1 MAFNFYGSLD
11 YSQLIFFYCLT
22 GLALLFST
30 YFFLRRVC
38 PKLIV
43 EDVDSDFIAGLHAA
57 LFTITFLTLGY
68 CLVNA
73 SETVDNYQQSVV
85 AEANDIKKLDILLT
99 LYNKKESSVLREDLR
114 NYADSIVND
123 EWPLLAKRT
132 GSERT
137 LNIQRQLRSD
147 LAKLNPISG
156 KDLVIYSDILE
167 TTARVIQARSS
178 RISNSGNRLAP
189 QFMLASNVG
198 YICVLLISALMLTQF
213 TWFRFISLNI
223 QIFAVSFIF
232 ASTIDLDNPF
242 RGKDRVSPE
251 PIETVALTINTHP
264 QILIPEAKDTANQ
277 SMHHALTN

>member
-1 MAFNFYGSLD
+1 MAFNFYSNMS
-11 YSQLIFFYCLT
+11 YSALIAFYCIV
-22 GLALLFST
+22 GLVIMYGT
-30 YFFLRRVC
+30 YFLLRRLC
-38 PKLIV
+38 PSLIV

-73 SETVDNYQQSVV
+73 SETVDNYQQTIE
-85 AEANDIKKLDILLT
+85 AEANELKSLDILLT
-99 LYNKKESSVLREDLR
+99 LYNKKESSILRQDLR

-123 EWPLLAKRT
+123 EWPLLSKRV
-132 GSERT
+132 GSDRT
-137 LNIQRQLRSD
+137 LNLQRELR
-147 LAKLNPISG
+147 LNLLQLNPSSG
-156 KDLVIYSDILE
+156 KELVIYSEILA
-167 TTARVIQARSS
+167 TTSKVIQARST
-178 RISNSGNRLAP
+178 RIANSDNRLAP

-242 RGKDRVSPE
+242 NGKNRISSE
-251 PIETVALTINTHP
+251 PIESVALTINTQP
-264 QILIPEAKDTANQ
+264 QILLPQTAKTATQ
-277 SMHHALTN
+277 

>member
-1 MAFNFYGSLD
+1 MAFNFYSSLD
-11 YSQLIFFYCLT
+11 YSQLILFYCLA
-22 GLALLFST
+22 GLALMYST
-30 YFFLRRVC
+30 YFFLRLAC

-43 EDVDSDFIAGLHAA
+43 EEVDSDFIAGLHAA
-57 LFTITFLTLGY
+57 IFTITFLTLGY

-85 AEANDIKKLDILLT
+85 TEANDIKTLDILLT
-99 LYNKKESSVLREDLR
+99 LYNKKESSILRKDLR
-114 NYADSIVND
+114 NYADSIVID

-137 LNIQRQLRSD
+137 LNMQRQFRSD
-147 LAKLNPISG
+147 LKNLNPTAA
-156 KDLVIYSDILE
+156 KDLVIYADILE
-167 TTARVIQARSS
+167 TTAKVIQARSS
-178 RISNSGNRLAP
+178 RISNSDNRLAP

-251 PIETVALTINTHP
+251 PIEAVALTINTQP
-264 QILIPEAKDTANQ
+264 LILIHEEQAAKSPPTQN
-277 SMHHALTN
+277 